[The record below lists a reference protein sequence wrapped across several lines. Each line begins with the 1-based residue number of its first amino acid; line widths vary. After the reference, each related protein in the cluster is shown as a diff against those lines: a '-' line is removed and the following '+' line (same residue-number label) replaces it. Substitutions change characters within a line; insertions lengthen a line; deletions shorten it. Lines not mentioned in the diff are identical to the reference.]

1 MKIIL
6 LATPEIALPVY
17 HALHSSHQLLAV
29 LTQTDK
35 PVGRSKQLVP
45 SPIAQAAAADG
56 VAIYKAD
63 KITPELT
70 AQLCQLGADIFVTF
84 AYGVILPRDFLNM
97 TPRGG
102 INIHPSMLPKLRGP
116 SPMQTA
122 LLLGEP
128 TGITVQ
134 QIAYKVDSGD
144 ILYQEQ
150 VEITDETDI
159 LSLTEY
165 VSNRSADIILD
176 VLKNIENGTIVPK
189 PQDESAATFC
199 RMISKEDG
207 RIDWHKP
214 VREIF
219 NQIRAFSAWPVAF
232 SVVEGQKILF
242 HKAIPDGTGLFDRY
256 KDCADGQIVILNRKD
271 GIYIKCSD
279 GLLRIMRLQ
288 LQGKNIL
295 DDKDF
300 ANGGQRFLNKILES

>member
-17 HALHSSHQLLAV
+17 HALQSNHQLLAV

-45 SPIAQAAAADG
+45 SPIAQAAEADG
-56 VAIYKAD
+56 VTIYKAD

-84 AYGVILPRDFLNM
+84 AYGVILPKDFLEI
-97 TPRGG
+97 TPHGG
-102 INIHPSMLPKLRGP
+102 INIHPSLLPKLRGP

-134 QIAYKVDSGD
+134 QIALKVDSGD
-144 ILYQEQ
+144 ILYQEN
-150 VEITDETDI
+150 VDITDETDI

-165 VSNRSADIILD
+165 VANRSAQIILD
-176 VLKNIENGTIVPK
+176 VLQNIANGTIVPQK
-189 PQDESAATFC
+189 QDETAATFS
-199 RMISKEDG
+199 RMINKEDG
-207 RIDWHKP
+207 KIDWHKP

-232 SVVEGQKILF
+232 STVEGQKILF
-242 HKAIPDGTGLFDRY
+242 HKAIPDETGLFDRY
-256 KDCADGQIVILNRKD
+256 KDCADGQIVILDRKD
-271 GIYIKCSD
+271 GIYIKCCD

-295 DDKDF
+295 DYKDF